1 MGNDSLKKTFLVTI
15 LLSLVC
21 SVVVSAAAVFLK
33 PKQEQNVLLDVQRNI
48 LNISG
53 LTKDAKA
60 LSLDEIS
67 TLYQQVKPRLVD
79 ISTGK
84 FIDKTPEGLTV
95 DNYDQRMAAKDPN
108 ASKALPGAK
117 DVAGIKR
124 QADVAKVYLVEK
136 AGKIER
142 IILPVHGYGLWSTM
156 YGFLALDTDL
166 NTVAGFG
173 FYDQAETP
181 GLGGEVD
188 NPLWKNKW
196 PGKQIYSNNGDVA
209 LAVIKG
215 SVDPSSSKAVNQI
228 DGLAGATLTSNG
240 VSNLIKFWLGK
251 NGFEPFLLNL
261 KESLKAGDA

>member
-33 PKQEQNVLLDVQRNI
+33 PQQEENVVLDVQRNI

-53 LTKDAKA
+53 LTQDAKA
-60 LSLDEIS
+60 LNADEVS
-67 TLYQQVKPRLVD
+67 KLYEQVKPRLVD
-79 ISTGK
+79 MKTGK
-84 FIDKTPEGLTV
+84 FIDKTSEGLTV
-95 DNYDQRMAAKDPN
+95 DNYDQRMAAKDPK
-108 ASKALPGAK
+108 ASKALTGAE
-117 DVAGIKR
+117 DIAGIKR
-124 QADVAKVYLVEK
+124 QADVAKVYLIEK
-136 AGKIER
+136 DGKMDR
-142 IILPVHGYGLWSTM
+142 IVLPVHGYGLWSTM
-156 YGFLALDTDL
+156 YGFLALDADL

-196 PGKQIYSNNGDVA
+196 PGKQIYSSNGDVA
-209 LAVIKG
+209 MTVIKG
-215 SVDPSSSKAVNQI
+215 AVDPSNPKAANQI

-240 VSNLIKFWLGK
+240 VSNLIKFWMGK
-251 NGFEPFLLNL
+251 NGFEPFLNN
-261 KESLKAGDA
+261 LKAGDA